1 MIQKLKLK
9 LNWKYALGEV
19 FLIFLGITMAFGLQ
33 QWANSKSEFSKSKRY
48 LDALNLELESNLEVI
63 KSHRKSTQEDADKLR
78 YYIELVNSD
87 SSHLLKESDIIEMVQ
102 NLGPSYYLSLSIAAY
117 QDIINSGGIEYISDP
132 VIRRNLIRYGVF
144 LTEYESRVANSLDRW
159 HSILSP
165 YYQRHADLSKMSVGG
180 ITFDFSKELFE
191 SDLDAF
197 VRNRDFT
204 NILRSRIIWQLSVV
218 KFIDSQIE
226 DLDRFNGQVKNFLS
240 L

>member
-48 LDALNLELESNLEVI
+48 LEAFNIELESNLEVI
-63 KSHRKSTQEDADKLR
+63 KSHEKYTQQDADKLK

-87 SSHLLKESDIIEMVQ
+87 TAHLLRESDIIDMVQ
-102 NLGPSYYLSLSIAAY
+102 NLGPSYYQSLSIGAY

-132 VIRRNLIRYGVF
+132 EIRRNFISYGVF
-144 LTEYESRVANSLDRW
+144 LTEYESRVSNSLERW
-159 HSILSP
+159 QTILSP
-165 YYQRHADLSKMSVGG
+165 YYQSHADLSKMSVGG
-180 ITFDFSKELFE
+180 ITFDFSRQLFKT
-191 SDLDAF
+191 DLEAF

-204 NILRSRIIWQLSVV
+204 NILRSRIIWQKSVAN
-218 KFIDSQIE
+218 FINASAE
-226 DLDRFNGQVKNFLS
+226 NLERMNSRVKNYLS